1 MKFLTG
7 AVFFV
12 ISFSCFSNSLSFN
25 DFPCKSVSSAYVN
38 KLIAGSSDY
47 SELYIKDANRSL
59 LEGKVNFNGHYVVF
73 VTSCGGG
80 CIYGGIVDKTSGKL
94 IDFPDAFSPGDDD
107 DQFELKYK
115 KESSLI
121 CFDGISLDSGE
132 SGQKC
137 YAVYGDRLER
147 VAGLLREE

>member
-1 MKFLTG
+1 MKVLIG
-7 AVFFV
+7 VVFFIV
-12 ISFSCFSNSLSFN
+12 SFTCLSNSLNFN
-25 DFPCKSVSSAYVN
+25 DFPSSSVNGTYVN
-38 KLIAGSSDY
+38 KLIKGGGDY
-47 SELYIKDANRSL
+47 SDTYIEDAKRSL

-80 CIYGGIVDKTSGKL
+80 CIYGGIVDKFSGKL

-115 KESSLI
+115 KDSSLI
-121 CFDGISLDSGE
+121 CFDGIGIDSGE

-137 YAVYGDRLER
+137 YAVYGDKLKRI
-147 VAGLLREE
+147 AGLLSTE